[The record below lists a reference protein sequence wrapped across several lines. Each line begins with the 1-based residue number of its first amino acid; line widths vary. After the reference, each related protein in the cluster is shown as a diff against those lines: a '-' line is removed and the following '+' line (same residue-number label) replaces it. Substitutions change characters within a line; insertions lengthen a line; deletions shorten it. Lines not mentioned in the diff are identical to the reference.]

1 MQTGAEESDVS
12 LARAPALVSAHAVA
26 KAHAVVNASRAASL
40 RAEAVAAMRQASLA
54 VRGFVVA
61 SLVVSIRIY
70 QWLVSPLLGNCC
82 RFEPSCSRYAQ
93 LCIERHGPMRG
104 SWLAMLR
111 LLRCHPFCP
120 GGHDPPPEV
129 TS

>member
-1 MQTGAEESDVS
+1 MSSGASTEGHAIAVRHDLGGDIAGGRVTRGPITRS
-12 LARAPALVSAHAVA
+12 LIARARALVVTA
-26 KAHAVVNASRAASL
+26 L
-40 RAEAVAAMRQASLA
+40 CLT
-54 VRGFVVA
+54 
-61 SLVVSIRIY
+61 IRMY
-70 QWLVSPLLGNCC
+70 QVLISPLLGNCC

-93 LCIERHGPMRG
+93 LCIERLGPVRG
-104 SWLAMLR
+104 SWLALLR